1 MNYLQPWRSQEKPIF
16 SSHIL
21 EKTPEYSG
29 VFFRIFVTNIG
40 FYQNQNHQIKFRIFD
55 KLFSAKSKI

>member
-1 MNYLQPWRSQEKPIF
+1 LTELFSAKSEKPIF

-29 VFFRIFVTNIG
+29 VFFGIFDTNIG
-40 FYQNQNHQIKFRIFD
+40 FCQNQNLKKKLRIFD
-55 KLFSAKSKI
+55 